1 MNKLP
6 TKQIYLLFIII
17 VGIITLSVYSTYALF
32 TYENETSDIV
42 SIHIPKSLTISENIY
57 EYQQISIEPDT
68 VATTDIDI
76 HNAFEYEV
84 CYSVW
89 YKIIGELEVQS
100 NVQVFELTKDTLTS
114 SGTIKPG
121 NHIRVQLVIVNDNE
135 TAIKVNLGTI
145 GANKKDGSCSMNISS
160 DKSVVATSY
169 KNIDILTK
177 KLIEETKEED
187 KIENY
192 ITYKD
197 INDTITYQED
207 DKIYTSNEFTY
218 EKELFTLK
226 ESEYITI
233 EELIE
238 KNRLS
243 DKNIYFCKEEET
255 CSILYQI
262 ELENIEVE
270 KIEPTNQNEE
280 EKNIYHIK
288 KYNKLLGFSSGK
300 NGLRKI
306 NEKDYIY
313 YGDSPNNYIYYNC
326 ENNDDLNTCEL
337 WRIVGFFYNKETKEY
352 NTKIVRNESIG
363 KYQFDYQMENNQ
375 NISTNTWIESTL
387 HKYLNEEFKL
397 KNNYDIYLD
406 EYIYEAERIPNL
418 EADIKNMKI
427 KDSKIDSKINLLNLS
442 DYLYASSCEKEKIN
456 EYKNECFI
464 NNWLNNIE
472 ILNEWSLTSKEIE
485 IIKPQEELN
494 NPNTD
499 NEEIIENNENI
510 IDEEIEINNES
521 TETVETVSRVIN
533 YVYTIG
539 SNITEQDV
547 NSESDVRPVVYLKP
561 RILLLDGNGSFEKP
575 YIVK

>member
-100 NVQVFELTKDTLTS
+100 NVQVFELIKDTLTS

-145 GANKKDGSCSMNISS
+145 GANKTDGSCSMNISS

-226 ESEYITI
+226 ESEHITI

-262 ELENIEVE
+262 KLENIEVE